1 MPVRL
6 NILSLTLLLFLGF
19 SAGSMAQVELSGVVN
34 TYAKVTS
41 LGPDFVIVPS
51 AAGFTDG
58 DTVLVIQM
66 KGAEIY
72 TPPTTDI
79 NYETYWG
86 TLSNWEG
93 SPGLYEFLIIDEV
106 IEAENKIVFMANLKN
121 TYRADRFVQIVRVK
135 SVQSARVTGEL
146 TCEPWDPVAGTGGVL
161 ALIVGGKL
169 DLLEKINV
177 DGKGFLG
184 GGISVGSNA
193 CVNTGPGRNYL
204 SYDLSSDLAGL
215 KGEGIATV
223 SEFLIPLSPAFAK
236 GKGASFTAGGGG
248 NGRFAG
254 GGGGGHIGEGGKGAK
269 EAYGCDPFDFT
280 TGGFGGKDITANFP
294 NSLFVGSGGGA
305 STYFGTGVASPGGNG
320 GGLVIIVTDEIAGNN
335 LAITANGTA
344 PPFNATGDAGAG
356 GGGAGGAIAI
366 STDKFGVSSLVLQV
380 RGGDGGK
387 WFPHDSTYSHGGG
400 GGGGRI
406 WIKPAVN
413 PGNVTNLITGGTGG
427 GGDASSGTNGGV
439 KTGFPVVLNGFLFN
453 SIRSEVTES
462 EIDSIC
468 FGQTPPKLLGT
479 NPVGGLPEYT
489 YVWQKSYDS
498 ISWINLTNTEAPG
511 VNFTPGSTE
520 TATLW
525 FRRVVTDNTP
535 VTPLVDISK
544 AVKIIVQPL
553 ITDNIV
559 GNDTTICYN
568 QDPLLLRHYNSGPG
582 GGNGIY
588 TYQWNQSPN
597 NVTFTPAINVNN
609 GSSYD
614 PPALTDTM
622 HYHRVVTSG
631 RCIDTSNVVT
641 VTVLPLIGSNN
652 ISADQVICRNE
663 LFADLTGS
671 TPTGGAGAGSYTYRW
686 LSSDNGTIWA
696 AAEGTTGNINYNPV
710 EPSAKFPGT
719 QYFRR
724 AVFSGLNDCC
734 ADTSA
739 TVTLIMHPLITGNTI
754 SILGTSTHVICHES
768 LPAQIT
774 GLAPGGGD
782 GVTYTYTWQD
792 STGDGLWNDIPGFI
806 NSSALSYQPPPLQ
819 DSTSYRRIVTSSTCA
834 DTSNVVRI
842 HVHKPVANFS
852 VSLASGITDTTICS
866 GSTPNMLE
874 GEEAKGG
881 NGSTYFYQW
890 KQSTDNVNWTANAP
904 GISNGQHYQPPANMT
919 STLYFRRE
927 TTSGECQAVSNVI
940 TIHVLPPIANNIM
953 PAGQTVCYN
962 TPPALINAA
971 TPTGGSGVYRYLW
984 KIYNDVGDTWDDAP
998 GVNNQ
1003 EDYQPPALTSPRQF
1017 KRLVFSGP
1025 DDCCFDESLP
1035 VSIGIH
1041 DLPTGNITSAD
1052 VSICQ
1057 KDVTA
1062 QITLSLTGAW
1072 PMTVVLDPGSVTLPS
1087 ATASPFTATVTP
1099 GSTRTYTI
1107 ASITDANGCQA
1118 TVKTGSFT
1126 VTVITDPVAITV
1138 PATNAEACGLSYNL
1152 TAGPVN
1158 AGAGTWLIPAG
1169 VPVSTTQDITPGVRR
1184 VTLTDGSYGTWPF
1197 KWVVTNLQCTD
1208 TATLNVRFWQEPDVV
1223 DAGQDVSTVLSFV
1236 RLNAVQPSRFTSTA
1250 WSYPGSPV
1258 DIEFADRTARDTW
1271 VNGLR
1276 LGANTFIWRV
1286 ENGACRDSAQVTI
1299 TYNPV
1304 PEGFS
1309 PDGNGINDFFEIAGL
1324 EGTTNELVIL
1334 NLSGAEVMRFS
1345 NYSSETGYWNGKD
1358 RNGKDVPEGT
1368 YYYLLTVS
1376 RAGYSSRLGG
1386 YVIIRRRID
1395 E

>member
-6 NILSLTLLLFLGF
+6 KILSLTLLLFLGF

-66 KGAEIY
+66 KGAAIL
-72 TPPTTDI
+72 TPDPTDPLHSE
-79 NYETYWG
+79 YGLLADYV
-86 TLSNWEG
+86 G

-106 IEAENKIVFMANLKN
+106 IEAENKIVFMANLFHN
-121 TYRADRFVQIVRVK
+121 YSVSGFVQIV
-135 SVQSARVTGEL
+135 SVRSVPSARVTGEL
-146 TCEPWDPVAGTGGVL
+146 TCEPWDPVTGTGGVL
-161 ALIVGGKL
+161 ALIVGGKIE
-169 DLLEKINV
+169 LLEKINV
-177 DGKGFLG
+177 DGKGFRG
-184 GGISVGSNA
+184 GGISEGSNICIGSDPA
-193 CVNTGPGRNYL
+193 RDYYY
-204 SYDLSSDLAGL
+204 YDITSNLGGL
-215 KGEGIATV
+215 KGEGIAAV
-223 SEFLIPLSPAFAK
+223 NEMMIPLLPSYAK
-236 GKGASFTAGGGG
+236 GKGPNYTGGGGG

-254 GGGGGHIGEGGKGAK
+254 GGGGGHVGMGGSGDKEAGTCSDVFTSGGAK
-269 EAYGCDPFDFT
+269 TFDII
-280 TGGFGGKDITANFP
+280 GPFP
-294 NSLFVGSGGGA
+294 NSLFLGSGAGA
-305 STYFGTGVASPGGNG
+305 STYFGAGVASPGGNG
-320 GGLVIIVTDEIAGNN
+320 GGLVIIIADEIAGNN
-335 LAITANGTA
+335 FAVSANGTA

-366 STDKFGVSSLVLQV
+366 STDKFGASNISLEVK
-380 RGGDGGK
+380 GGNGGVA
-387 WFPHDSTYSHGGG
+387 SAGGNGGG

-406 WIKPAVN
+406 WIKPATA
-413 PGNVTNLITGGTGG
+413 PGNVSSLRTGGTPGG
-427 GGDASSGTNGGV
+427 GVAESGLGGEI
-439 KTGFPVVLNGFLFN
+439 KFGFPVVLNGFLFN
-453 SIRSEVTES
+453 SIRSEITAS
-462 EIDSIC
+462 DIDSIC
-468 FGQTPPKLLGT
+468 FGQKPPRLLGT
-479 NPVGGLPEYT
+479 DPVGGLAPYA
-489 YVWQKSYDS
+489 YQWQKSYDS
-498 ISWINLTNTEAPG
+498 INWTNLTNTEAPG
-511 VNFTPGSTE
+511 VNFTPYDTE
-520 TATLW
+520 TTTLW
-525 FRRVVTDNTP
+525 FRRVVTDATP

-588 TYQWNQSPN
+588 NYQWNQSPN
-597 NVTFTPAINVNN
+597 NLTFTPAINVNN

-614 PPALTDTM
+614 PPVLTATRY
-622 HYHRVVTSG
+622 YHRVVTSG

-641 VTVLPLIGSNN
+641 VTVLPLIANN
-652 ISADQVICRNE
+652 GIAADQVICRNE

-671 TPTGGAGAGSYTYRW
+671 TPTGGAGAGTYTYRW
-686 LSSDNGTIWA
+686 LSSDNGTSWVT
-696 AAEGTTGNINYNPV
+696 AEGTTGNINYNPV
-710 EPSAKFPGT
+710 ELSAKFPGT

-739 TVTLIMHPLITGNTI
+739 SVTLVMHPLITGNTI
-754 SILGTSTHVICHES
+754 TILGTATQEVCYES
-768 LPAQIT
+768 LPAQII

-792 STGDGLWNDIPGFI
+792 STKGHTWTNIPGFI
-806 NSSALSYQPPPLQ
+806 NSAALSFQPPPLQ
-819 DSTSYRRIVTSSTCA
+819 DSTSYRRIVRSSTCT

-842 HVHKPVANFS
+842 YVHKPVANFS
-852 VSLASGITDTTICS
+852 VSLISGTSDTTICS
-866 GSTPNMLE
+866 GATPNLLV
-874 GEEAKGG
+874 GEQATGG

-904 GISNGQHYQPPANMT
+904 GISNGQNYQPPANMT

-1025 DDCCFDESLP
+1025 ADCCFDESLP
-1035 VSIGIH
+1035 VAIGIH
-1041 DLPTGNITSAD
+1041 DLPTGTITSAD

-1087 ATASPFTATVTP
+1087 ATASPFTATITP

-1138 PATNAEACGLSYNL
+1138 PAANAEACGLSYNM

-1169 VPVSTTQDITPGVRR
+1169 VPVSTTQDISPGVRR
-1184 VTLTDGSYGTWPF
+1184 VTLTDGSYGTWSF

-1208 TATLNVRFWQEPDVV
+1208 TATLNVRFWQEPDVA

-1276 LGANTFIWRV
+1276 LGANIFTWRV